1 VKTSS
6 AKAKGRRLQ
15 QELVTAILVK
25 FPNLAPED
33 VTSAIMG
40 DSGMDVKLS
49 CEARKSVPYA
59 FECKNVE
66 KINIWSAID
75 QAKIHAEKEKLHPAV
90 VFKKNRS
97 GTHVCISLENFLNL
111 LANRVTI

>member
-1 VKTSS
+1 MKTSS

-15 QELVTAILVK
+15 QELAGKILHT
-25 FPNLAPED
+25 FPALAPED

-40 DSGMDVKLS
+40 DTGMDVKLS

-66 KINIWSAID
+66 KINIWSAIK
-75 QAKIHAEKEKLHPAV
+75 QADTHAEKEKLEPAV

-97 GTHVCISLENFLNL
+97 NTYVCISLENFLNL
-111 LANRVTI
+111 LANRTTI